1 MKMQLSKVISDV
13 LFYFFVP
20 IVIWRYGRVYIGEY
34 LAMFFSAFST
44 IAYSIYKFKRDKQ
57 YNFTGLFVVSF
68 ILLNLFMNLTTD
80 SALRILYNT
89 FYLNIARLVIFIISI
104 IISKPL
110 AKVFYLDYR
119 TMYGE
124 EKDNVKRFI
133 NNQKFKLFFIFITV
147 IFTLRE
153 AATAAV
159 RYYFLESY
167 GVLATERI
175 IFYSRI
181 VTYIFAIMIGIG
193 VYYIDKQYYKNAKKS
208 GQ

>member
-20 IVIWRYGRVYIGEY
+20 IVIWRYGQVYIGEY

-124 EKDNVKRFI
+124 EKNNVKRFI
-133 NNQKFKLFFIFITV
+133 DNQKFKLFFIFITV

-181 VTYIFAIMIGIG
+181 VTYIFAIMIGIA

-208 GQ
+208 G